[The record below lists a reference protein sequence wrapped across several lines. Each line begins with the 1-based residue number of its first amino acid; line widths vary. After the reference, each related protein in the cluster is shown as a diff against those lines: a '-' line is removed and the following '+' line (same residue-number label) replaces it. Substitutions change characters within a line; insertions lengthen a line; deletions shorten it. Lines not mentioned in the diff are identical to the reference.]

1 MPVSRGG
8 GGKGAAGGGWG
19 EGPQGT
25 GTRPSL
31 PPPTPHFPRHCGL
44 RLHHPPPW
52 TFSQEVLLP
61 PQSFSFLPQASHPA
75 SSSNTDPPLSSLVSP
90 RPEATRRW
98 KLSVGAGGKPRLAWQ
113 REPNV
118 VLYWVSPPSPSPSPP
133 LWPGRRLDHHFCL
146 KWSLQSHRPHTEGQ
160 WPRES
165 PRPRGR
171 LAVRVRPESTP
182 ALEGPQDHR
191 GPLP

>member
-1 MPVSRGG
+1 MGG
-8 GGKGAAGGGWG
+8 GA
-19 EGPQGT
+19 T
-25 GTRPSL
+25 GHRDQAQPVPPS
-31 PPPTPHFPRHCGL
+31 PPFPRHRGL

-61 PQSFSFLPQASHPA
+61 PHSFTLVPQASHPA

-90 RPEATRRW
+90 RPEATRLR
-98 KLSVGAGGKPRLAWQ
+98 KLSVGAGGKPRLARQ
-113 REPNV
+113 REPTV
-118 VLYWVSPPSPSPSPP
+118 VLYWVSLLHPPPPP
-133 LWPGRRLDHHFCL
+133 LWPGRRLDHHSCL
-146 KWSLQSHRPHTEGQ
+146 KWSLQSHRPHTKGH